1 MRTINLTE
9 ADLEK
14 IVRRVLKE
22 SNDSQISD
30 EIKNEANK
38 LVGKTMRVLKA
49 GADKIDLSGIYE
61 IIKTTPSN
69 KDNYNLLSLGLQLKR
84 LTDFSTND
92 VNDNSI
98 YYVNGKCFGKVFKWE
113 DKIGRNKNGQYAQVP
128 ATLSSKLSEYLFT
141 NWCSLY
147 KKEEIDY

>member
-38 LVGKTMRVLKA
+38 LVGKTMRVLTKTTEV
-49 GADKIDLSGIYE
+49 DLSGIYE

-69 KDNYNLLSLGLQLKR
+69 KGNYNLLSLGLQLKR

-92 VNDNSI
+92 VKDNSI
-98 YYVNGKCFGKVFKWE
+98 YYVNGKCFGKVFGTQE
-113 DKIGRNKNGQYAQVP
+113 LDLCLNR
-128 ATLSSKLSEYLFT
+128 
-141 NWCSLY
+141 LY
-147 KKEEIDY
+147 N